1 MPEPTLT
8 LVERLKSRFAD
19 VQLSI
24 VEARGEVTLEVAP
37 EHWLATA
44 RTLRDKQLG
53 VAGVVAM
60 LGTGLYTA
68 STGGD
73 EKAPEAPAAT
83 KLDMGAGLRGDSL
96 ETKLRGDLKKILDG
110 QTLLGDRVTAIE
122 EGKVVPGSKPG
133 APPDGDPGLP
143 PALPGAIPDYPPAP
157 SDAEIATG
165 EIPPP
170 PSPPAAPPAPPA
182 PPVEKAVGAIGA
194 AVTAPGTIAAA
205 DGKEIGRAHV

>member
-1 MPEPTLT
+1 
-8 LVERLKSRFAD
+8 
-19 VQLSI
+19 
-24 VEARGEVTLEVAP
+24 
-37 EHWLATA
+37 
-44 RTLRDKQLG
+44 
-53 VAGVVAM
+53 
-60 LGTGLYTA
+60 
-68 STGGD
+68 
-73 EKAPEAPAAT
+73 
-83 KLDMGAGLRGDSL
+83 MGAGLRGDSL

-157 SDAEIATG
+157 GDADIATG

-182 PPVEKAVGAIGA
+182 PPAAKAVGGDGTALTPLGTS
-194 AVTAPGTIAAA
+194 TAPDANNAQHDA
-205 DGKEIGRAHV
+205 KKK